1 MTNKSE
7 FTAEDSVNY
16 DQRSA
21 LRWIVSHI
29 WRYPVFL
36 LGCVL
41 FYIISASLFALAPG
55 LVGQAAALVEQP
67 GSPALQ
73 SQLLW
78 LGLGVLACLV
88 VDGIAN
94 MLASFAATNIS
105 NRFAADA
112 RGELYASLLGKSQ
125 TVFDRLRVGDLMA

>member
-21 LRWIVSHI
+21 LRWILSHI
-29 WRYPVFL
+29 WRYPIFL
-36 LGCVL
+36 LGCGL
-41 FYIISASLFALAPG
+41 FYVISAASFSLAAVV
-55 LVGQAAALVEQP
+55 VGQAAALVEQP

-78 LGLGVLACLV
+78 LGLGVMACLV
-88 VDGIAN
+88 VDGLAN

-112 RGELYASLLGKSQ
+112 RRELYA
-125 TVFDRLRVGDLMA
+125 